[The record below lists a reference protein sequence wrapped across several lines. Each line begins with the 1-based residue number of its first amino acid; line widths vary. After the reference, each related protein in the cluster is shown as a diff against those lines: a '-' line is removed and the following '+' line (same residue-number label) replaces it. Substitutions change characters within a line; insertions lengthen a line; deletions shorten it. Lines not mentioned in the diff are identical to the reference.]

1 MLLYKLGLILESTV
15 RVMFYVILISALFT
29 VYVLEKEIHKYEG
42 WTIFYRWRDFSTVL
56 CGLMISNLG
65 KLFLVK
71 ENCVPIFHFVTVLK
85 KYEKNQ

>member
-1 MLLYKLGLILESTV
+1 MNMKCGL
-15 RVMFYVILISALFT
+15 FFT
-29 VYVLEKEIHKYEG
+29 DGAVS
-42 WTIFYRWRDFSTVL
+42 WFDFSTVL

-71 ENCVPIFHFVTVLK
+71 EKCVPIFHFVTVLK